1 MMTEEEIFGKFV
13 PRPTVTKITLQ
24 SSGVAPKRLNPHI
37 DEVVEKGISRNIP
50 VIDYATG
57 QPVQVGTTDREYYT
71 TVSSES
77 RTTGLVQGT
86 EDANR
91 TRGNLKI
98 VLNLNIKD
106 KIRSGQN
113 SWFANVD
120 PLLKPINNEDFDLKN
135 YVKIYAVQ
143 ISNSTIR
150 NDILS
155 SEDPAAE
162 LKAIKNGEREE
173 YGYELDSN
181 NWKEIQLSDLK
192 DPNDIEVT
200 DQEVSSAIG
209 GPSNM
214 VGLYDIPYEITC
226 TYPTKNPRYLCY
238 FVWSELDLSTLADE
252 FEFDLTELNNLNLFE
267 NMNFSSQISDY
278 VVISSGRLNEN
289 PDINIQDFRAVERLN
304 KLQLDFS
311 IVQNMLKSNLQLAS
325 KMRTA
330 NLNLDPPHT
339 YYSEM
344 WLARDNT
351 NSCRFTFAADMG
363 AIMTANSPFGQL
375 FVNENTKE
383 ECLENTEILSMKLHR
398 VRLKGSPEIGSKPMY
413 GPPIMGKRQPK
424 LFNENNEYLA
434 SFPNNSLVSE
444 NEELIVFA
452 KEVGGAFNSTPM
464 DVAGSVI
471 ENITSL
477 YEQVTKTGVRYFG
490 GIDKSIKFKTDGY
503 YQYKV
508 ELELKDGAI
517 TVLSRYLR
525 ELIGAK
531 SNLSEY
537 YEEAS
542 KLGTKGFINPYNNPH
557 AYNPELPQSSWNV
570 MHGGTRPGNFNV
582 SANRFTKDFM
592 RKMRRQYPNDKPWE
606 TSAATY
612 VTIMKDLSQVD
623 GNDANILEE
632 ALKNYM
638 SPETGNIEGILMVFN
653 LIDSLENILSQA
665 IGRIVSPPAGS
676 ARMSQNQ
683 NPNLLLSGKTV
694 VESNVRNKNNIKTV
708 QVAHMFGNRFNA
720 SIPGDTGI
728 NVFPKGPDDT
738 GNSLLKFTPQAFT
751 LVGSNELQKFFDV
764 NFLNDGNPELYLSI
778 IPDQSARNFS
788 IRDSISTY
796 FTPSHIEDKTQSVT
810 LVPFG
815 NASNSDVSQMP
826 SVDELGRVGISE
838 DLTLEQKNDAK
849 MSLSQKLASLINNE
863 YDVAV
868 FKTGTEKLFR
878 ATSFE
883 KAIGPNESRYT
894 SGDYIDQNGYNETY
908 ENLKNDSKN
917 TYNDAYNLMSSI
929 ISNIKNDPLSEL
941 NLYRSGNDSYLQ
953 QISFDPV
960 KIRALPNPV
969 KVLLYALNEGDRA
982 TGTTQEGTPTGQ
994 KLSRYIRP
1002 IIQQGGFDG
1011 DDVVLAAMKYLFQT
1025 IYKIEVFVGWQDN
1038 KMIPVW
1044 QELTTDYY
1052 NNAQGELACRFR
1064 LYENPELG
1072 LTYANASS
1080 LPLFNEYFILKAGT

>member
-37 DEVVEKGISRNIP
+37 DDELESSGEYVVE
-50 VIDYATG
+50 
-57 QPVQVGTTDREYYT
+57 
-71 TVSSES
+71 
-77 RTTGLVQGT
+77 GT

-106 KIRSGQN
+106 KIRGGQN

-120 PLLKPINNEDFDLKN
+120 PLLKPISNNNEDFDLKN

-200 DQEVSSAIG
+200 KQEASSAIG

-238 FVWSELDLSTLADE
+238 FVWGELDLSTLADK
-252 FEFDLTELNNLNLFE
+252 FEFDLTELDDLNLFE
-267 NMNFSSQISDY
+267 NMKFSSQISDY

-330 NLNLDPPHT
+330 NLNLDPSSK

-413 GPPIMGKRQPK
+413 GPPRPGKRQPK

-452 KEVGGAFNSTPM
+452 KEVGGTFNSTPM

-477 YEQVTKTGVRYFG
+477 YEQETKTGVRYFG

-517 TVLSRYLR
+517 AVLSRYLR
-525 ELIGAK
+525 ELIDAK
-531 SNLSEY
+531 SNLSDY

-592 RKMRRQYPNDKPWE
+592 RKMARQYPSDKPWE
-606 TSAATY
+606 SSATTY

-623 GNDANILEE
+623 GSDATILEE

-720 SIPGDTGI
+720 SIPNNSGI
-728 NVFPKGPDDT
+728 SVFPKETDDS
-738 GNSLLKFTPQAFT
+738 GNSLLRFDDSKFNY
-751 LVGSNELQKFFDV
+751 VRENELQKFFDV
-764 NFLNDGNPELYLSI
+764 NFLNGGNPELYLSI
-778 IPDQSARNFS
+778 IRNRNARTFS
-788 IRDSISTY
+788 VRETAFTY
-796 FTPSHIEDKTQSVT
+796 FTPSYIGDKAQKINMI
-810 LVPFG
+810 PFSP
-815 NASNSDVSQMP
+815 NDANSPAESLRGVLQTAQMP
-826 SVDELGRVGISE
+826 RIDEFGRVGISE
-838 DLTLEQKNDAK
+838 DLTSEQKNDAK

-894 SGDYIDQNGYNETY
+894 SGDYIDQEGYNETY

-929 ISNIKNDPLSEL
+929 ISSIKKEPLSEL
-941 NLYRSGNDSYLQ
+941 NVYRDGNDSYLQ
-953 QISFDPV
+953 QISFDPE

-969 KVLLYALNEGDRA
+969 KALLYALNEGDRS
-982 TGTTQEGTPTGQ
+982 TGTTEEGTPTGQ
-994 KLSRYIRP
+994 KLSDYIRP
-1002 IIQQGGFDG
+1002 ILQQGGFDG
-1011 DDVVLAAMKYLFQT
+1011 DDVVLSAMKYLFQT
-1025 IYKIEVFVGWQDN
+1025 IYKIEVFVGWQEN
-1038 KMIPVW
+1038 KMIPDW

-1052 NNAQGELACRFR
+1052 NIADGELMCRFR

-1072 LTYANASS
+1072 LTYNNASS

>member
-37 DEVVEKGISRNIP
+37 DDELGSSGEYVVE
-50 VIDYATG
+50 
-57 QPVQVGTTDREYYT
+57 
-71 TVSSES
+71 
-77 RTTGLVQGT
+77 GT

-120 PLLKPINNEDFDLKN
+120 PLLKPISNNNEDFDLKN

-200 DQEVSSAIG
+200 KEETSSAIG

-252 FEFDLTELNNLNLFE
+252 FEFDLTELNDLNLFE
-267 NMNFSSQISDY
+267 NMKFSSQISDY

-330 NLNLDPPHT
+330 NLNLDPSSK

-477 YEQVTKTGVRYFG
+477 YEQGTKTGVRYFG

-542 KLGTKGFINPYNNPH
+542 KLGTKGFINPYKNPH
-557 AYNPELPQSSWNV
+557 AYNPELPQSNWNV

-592 RKMRRQYPNDKPWE
+592 RKMRRQYQGDKPWE
-606 TSAATY
+606 SSAVTY
-612 VTIMKDLSQVD
+612 VRIMKELSQVD
-623 GNDANILEE
+623 GNDAIILEE

-638 SPETGNIEGILMVFN
+638 NPETGNIEGILMVFN

-683 NPNLLLSGKTV
+683 NQNLLLSGKTV

-708 QVAHMFGNRFNA
+708 QVAHMFGNMFNA
-720 SIPGDTGI
+720 SISGDTGI
-728 NVFPKGPDDT
+728 NIFPKGPDDT
-738 GNSLLKFTPQAFT
+738 GNSLLKFTPLAFT

-778 IPDQSARNFS
+778 IPDQSARNFP
-788 IRDSISTY
+788 IRDSVSTY
-796 FTPSHIEDKTQSVT
+796 FTPSHIEDKTQTVT

-838 DLTLEQKNDAK
+838 DLTLAQKDSAR
-849 MSLSQKLASLINNE
+849 MDLSQKLTSLINNE

-868 FKTGTEKLFR
+868 FKTGTEKFL
-878 ATSFE
+878 SQFE
-883 KAIGPNESRYT
+883 MANVLLT
-894 SGDYIDQNGYNETY
+894 AGDYISEEGYNETY
-908 ENLKNDSKN
+908 ENLKDDSKR
-917 TYNDAYNLMSSI
+917 TYNDAYNLMSSVV
-929 ISNIKNDPLSEL
+929 SSIKKGPLSEL

-953 QISFDPV
+953 QISFDPE